1 MYRYA
6 SLIFFTVF
14 AFSLSVKSQ
23 EIWNLPK
30 CIQFALDKNIQLKQ
44 VSLNE
49 EALKFDITKAKA
61 DYQPTL
67 NANSNVY
74 TVNNYKGL
82 ASQKRTT
89 DKISDLKIELSYT
102 LFNGM
107 KRYFSLQKAKLGYKK
122 ASLETEKMEFDI
134 SISVFMAYLQV
145 LLDEEQ
151 SEITKQML
159 EISQKQLNQIIKL
172 HDAGM
177 VTKLKVL
184 NIQSQLATDQLQ
196 LLKNESTLKTSYVN
210 LFQLLNINT
219 TDSFRIEKPAIEIN
233 DSTELDSFDYF
244 YNKALK
250 NLSQVK
256 IADLQL
262 ESTNFDIKISKST
275 FSPNIVVNGSL
286 YSSYIFDSMK
296 SFKKQVFDYNYNPYL
311 GLTINVPIFNNANIK
326 TSIAKS
332 QIAYKD
338 AQLNVEL
345 VRQQVHKDMINV
357 YTSAEIAFNIYIAS
371 LTTLKTIAENFN
383 FVQKQFD
390 AGLTTAIEFDDAKT
404 KYSKALAENVMYK
417 YEYFFKREILNLY
430 SGEKIFALQ

>member
-184 NIQSQLATDQLQ
+184 NIQSQ
-196 LLKNESTLKTSYVN
+196 
-210 LFQLLNINT
+210 
-219 TDSFRIEKPAIEIN
+219 
-233 DSTELDSFDYF
+233 
-244 YNKALK
+244 
-250 NLSQVK
+250 
-256 IADLQL
+256 
-262 ESTNFDIKISKST
+262 
-275 FSPNIVVNGSL
+275 
-286 YSSYIFDSMK
+286 
-296 SFKKQVFDYNYNPYL
+296 
-311 GLTINVPIFNNANIK
+311 
-326 TSIAKS
+326 
-332 QIAYKD
+332 QIG
-338 AQLNVEL
+338 
-345 VRQQVHKDMINV
+345 R
-357 YTSAEIAFNIYIAS
+357 AS
-371 LTTLKTIAENFN
+371 C
-383 FVQKQFD
+383 
-390 AGLTTAIEFDDAKT
+390 
-404 KYSKALAENVMYK
+404 
-417 YEYFFKREILNLY
+417 RERV
-430 SGEKIFALQ
+430 

>member
-1 MYRYA
+1 MYRNI
-6 SLIFFTVF
+6 SLFFLTVF

-49 EALKFDITKAKA
+49 ETLKFDIRKAKA

-67 NANSNVY
+67 NANSNIY
-74 TVNNYKGL
+74 TLNNYKGL

-89 DKISDLKIELSYT
+89 DKISDLKIELNYT

-122 ASLETEKMEFDI
+122 ASFETEKMEFDI

-184 NIQSQLATDQLQ
+184 NVQSQMAIDQLQ

-210 LFQLLNINT
+210 LYQLLNINA
-219 TDSFRIEKPAIEIN
+219 TDSFRVEKPAIEIN
-233 DSTELDSFDYF
+233 NNTKLESFDYF
-244 YNKALK
+244 YDKALK
-250 NLSQVK
+250 NLPQVK

-262 ESTNFDIKISKST
+262 ESTNVEIKISKST
-275 FSPNIVVNGSL
+275 FSPNVVVFSSL

-296 SFKKQVFDYNYNPYL
+296 PFKKQVFDYNYNPYL
-311 GLTINVPIFNNANIK
+311 GLTINIPIFNNASTK
-326 TSIAKS
+326 TNVAKS
-332 QIAYKD
+332 HIAYKD
-338 AQLNVEL
+338 AQFNSEL

-371 LTTLKTIAENFN
+371 LTTLKTIAENFS

-404 KYSKALAENVMYK
+404 KYSKALTENVMYK
-417 YEYFFKREILNLY
+417 YESVFKREILNFY